1 MPPSAL
7 LEVSRVISMTTALMS
22 LRINVDTYNCVWQ
35 RYKGRAMQNLLMAS
49 LFLAMIVDCMNL
61 AALGSWLV
69 DHSWPWWG
77 RVTVSLNVLKRI
89 YSIVPVY
96 FNFLRMTAYSRNLRN
111 WRKYAP
117 WYTAGYA
124 LLGTLSSA
132 LHLHAYIASDW
143 NSGGAWYQP
152 SYPAY
157 RGVDVACVLYYS
169 LVALLTDVS
178 FLAHAKSNPFMAT
191 RFAAIK
197 MFYNPQIRLGE
208 ECAAIILVLVP
219 LILGISNPDY
229 ASAPYTE
236 PYLLALVTLNG
247 AFSVKATSVVHGDT
261 SNDSQSNSSSATGGT
276 GGGTGKSG
284 GTELGVTTSTTAAVA
299 SLSATALP
307 STKSALAAGRYTPK
321 VTLPGTSGGVGSMS
335 VTGRVSS
342 TATATNGKLGSAL
355 TAAGAAAAA
364 AGPEPVVGTPRT
376 PLPPL
381 LPRPKSPAGS
391 PVASDDAVDKD
402 KRRWSK

>member
-1 MPPSAL
+1 MPPSEL
-7 LEVSRVISMTTALMS
+7 LQTSRVISMTTALLS
-22 LRINVDTYNCVWQ
+22 LRVNVDTFNCVWQ
-35 RYKGRAMQNLLMAS
+35 RYKGRAMQNMLMVS

-124 LLGTLSSA
+124 VLGTLSSA

-143 NSGGAWYQP
+143 VSGGAWYQP
-152 SYPAY
+152 TYPAY

-169 LVALLTDVS
+169 LVALLTDIS

-197 MFYNPQIRLGE
+197 MFYNPHIRLGE
-208 ECAAIILVLVP
+208 ECAAIVLVLVP

-261 SNDSQSNSSSATGGT
+261 SNDSQSNSSSAPGT
-276 GGGTGKSG
+276 SGK
-284 GTELGVTTSTTAAVA
+284 GTEFVVTTSTTAATAA

-307 STKSALAAGRYTPK
+307 STKSALAAGRYAPK
-321 VTLPGTSGGVGSMS
+321 VTLTGTGGGGAGSIS
-335 VTGRVSS
+335 VTGRVASS
-342 TATATNGKLGSAL
+342 GKGGSVAVD
-355 TAAGAAAAA
+355 T
-364 AGPEPVVGTPRT
+364 PVGTPRT

-381 LPRPKSPAGS
+381 LPRVKSPVAS
-391 PVASDDAVDKD
+391 PVASDEAVDGD
-402 KRRWSK
+402 KRRTSK

>member
-7 LEVSRVISMTTALMS
+7 LESSRVISMTTALIS
-22 LRINVDTYNCVWQ
+22 LRINMDTFNCVWQ

-61 AALGSWLV
+61 TALGSWLV

-143 NSGGAWYQP
+143 VSGGAWYQP

-197 MFYNPQIRLGE
+197 MFYNPHIRLGE

-219 LILGISNPDY
+219 LILGISDPDY
-229 ASAPYTE
+229 ASAPYSE

-247 AFSVKATSVVHGDT
+247 AFSVKATSVVNGDT
-261 SNDSQSNSSSATGGT
+261 SNDSESHSSATGGGT
-276 GGGTGKSG
+276 GGGKSG
-284 GTELGVTTSTTAAVA
+284 GTELGVTTSTTAAA

-321 VTLPGTSGGVGSMS
+321 VSLPGTTGSVS
-335 VTGRVSS
+335 VTGRVAS
-342 TATATNGKLGSAL
+342 TSGGKGGS
-355 TAAGAAAAA
+355 TGPAAET
-364 AGPEPVVGTPRT
+364 PVGTPRT

-381 LPRPKSPAGS
+381 LPRTKS
-391 PVASDDAVDKD
+391 PVASPVVSDEAVDKD
-402 KRRWSK
+402 KRRRSK

>member
-1 MPPSAL
+1 MPPSTL
-7 LEVSRVISMTTALMS
+7 LVTSRVISLTTALMS
-22 LRINVDTYNCVWQ
+22 LRINVDTFNCVWQ
-35 RYKGRAMQNLLMAS
+35 RYKGRTMQNLLMAS
-49 LFLAMIVDCMNL
+49 LYLAVIVDGMNL
-61 AALGSWLV
+61 ASLGSWLV
-69 DHSWPWWG
+69 DPSWPWWG

-111 WRKYAP
+111 WRRFAP

-124 LLGTLSSA
+124 VLGTLSST

-143 NSGGAWYQP
+143 VSGGAWYQP

-169 LVALLTDVS
+169 LVALLTDIS

-219 LILGISNPDY
+219 LILGIANPDY

-261 SNDSQSNSSSATGGT
+261 SNDSDSHSTGGT
-276 GGGTGKSG
+276 GAAAKSG
-284 GTELGVTTSTTAAVA
+284 GTELNATSSTTAAA

-321 VTLPGTSGGVGSMS
+321 VTLAGTGGGAAAS
-335 VTGRVSS
+335 VTGRV
-342 TATATNGKLGSAL
+342 AT
-355 TAAGAAAAA
+355 GAKGI
-364 AGPEPVVGTPRT
+364 GPAPVGDPTPAGTPRT

-381 LPRPKSPAGS
+381 LPRPKSPVAS
-391 PVASDDAVDKD
+391 PVASDETVDKD
-402 KRRWSK
+402 KGRRSK